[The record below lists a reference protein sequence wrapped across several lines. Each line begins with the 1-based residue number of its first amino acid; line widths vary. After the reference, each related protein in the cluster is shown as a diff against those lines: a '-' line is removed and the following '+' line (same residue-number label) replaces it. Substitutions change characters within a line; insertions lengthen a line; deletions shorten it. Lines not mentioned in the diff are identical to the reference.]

1 MTLTPLT
8 VLIVA
13 FALFEIVRVLLRIS
27 QDRMG
32 IRSGLVWAVA
42 WLAVG
47 SVAIFPDLLNWVLEI
62 SQMQNRL
69 LFALVLAV
77 LFLLA
82 LVFGLT
88 SRLERAER
96 AMWRAHQE
104 LAIANARLD
113 QLASG
118 AGAAPA
124 SGLDP
129 AGRT

>member
-8 VLIVA
+8 LIIVA
-13 FALFEIVRVLLRIS
+13 FALFEVGRVLMRIS
-27 QDRMG
+27 QDRLG

-42 WLAVG
+42 WLVVG

-88 SRLERAER
+88 SRLDRAER

-104 LAIANARLD
+104 LAITNARLD
-113 QLASG
+113 QLAKGPGGS
-118 AGAAPA
+118 ALP
-124 SGLDP
+124 LDP